1 MSAWQVGSR
10 YGPQTIITWVLLL
23 AMPLL
28 LWWFV
33 LYVRKRKSYTVRP
46 IPAFET
52 LRGLLGRTVEE
63 GKRVHVSL
71 GRSGVG
77 GAQTAVVSAA
87 LDVLNDLADQGARI
101 GVSPIVSVA
110 DPVLMLVAQDAIY
123 RAFQRRD
130 RVENYDETDVQMI
143 APDPSAYAVGA
154 LDVINDRDTGANVMV
169 GHLGDEYLL
178 LGEPGAQRGI
188 TQVVG
193 SDVLDTQVFMEA
205 TSERVLLGE
214 EMFAAGASLS
224 GRPAHIASLYLQDT
238 IRVLV
243 AIALVIGILVKTLS

>member
-1 MSAWQVGSR
+1 MSAWQIDSQ
-10 YGPQTIITWVLLL
+10 YGPLTIITWVLLL

-28 LWWFV
+28 LWWFL
-33 LYVRKRKSYTVRP
+33 LYVRRHKNHVLRP
-46 IPAFET
+46 IPAFQA

-77 GAQTAVVSAA
+77 GTQTAVASAA
-87 LDVLNDLADQGARI
+87 LDVLHDLADQGASI
-101 GVSPIVSVA
+101 GVSPIVTVA
-110 DPVLMLVAQDAIY
+110 DPVLMLAAQDTVY
-123 RAFQRRD
+123 RACRRRD
-130 RVENYDETDVQMI
+130 RVGSYVETDVQMI

-154 LDVINDRDTGANVMV
+154 LDVINDQGTGANVMV

-178 LGEPGAQRGI
+178 MGEPGAQRGI

-193 SDVLDTQVFMEA
+193 SDVLGTQPFMAA
-205 TSERVLLGE
+205 TSDRVLLGE
-214 EMFAAGASLS
+214 EMFAAGAYLS

-243 AIALVIGILVKTLS
+243 AIAILVGILVKTLS